1 MGLLHETVSE
11 ETEDA
16 KCHSSGVPHGSSNQ
30 HKVLE
35 QGTETPSEIFVDG
48 SPDQWAEEWEK
59 DRAFLECW
67 V

>member
-1 MGLLHETVSE
+1 
-11 ETEDA
+11 
-16 KCHSSGVPHGSSNQ
+16 
-30 HKVLE
+30 VLE